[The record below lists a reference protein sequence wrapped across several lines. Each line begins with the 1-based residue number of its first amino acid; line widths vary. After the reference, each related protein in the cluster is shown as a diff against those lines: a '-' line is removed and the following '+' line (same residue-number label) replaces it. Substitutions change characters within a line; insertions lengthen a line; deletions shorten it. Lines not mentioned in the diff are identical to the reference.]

1 MQDYSVTERQ
11 KLILI
16 AIVEEYVKTNEPV
29 GSLVLS
35 KREDLHFSSAT
46 LRNDM
51 AILEELGYLEKTH
64 TSSGRIPSEKG
75 YRLYVNEIMK
85 RGKKDETLF
94 PMIDEIFENP
104 HVSQDEAI
112 HKSMELVTQ
121 LTNYAS
127 IVLGK
132 TAYNS
137 KIKKLEFVSLSGQ
150 YAIIL
155 MVTDRGHVESK
166 RIVVPTGINPK
177 EISRVI
183 NILDE
188 LLHDTIVS
196 DIHATLAH
204 ANLSEELR
212 DYLEYHDNL
221 VNACVEAF
229 SEMASDKY
237 HFSGRYNILSQPEFK
252 DVNKVKELFSAIE
265 KREILRVVSSDSMG
279 ITIKIGHENELKVM
293 KDCTVVTVPYEGS
306 DGSVGAITVFGPKRM
321 EYSKVIPLLEYIA
334 GNIKKIV

>member
-1 MQDYSVTERQ
+1 MKDNIVTERQ
-11 KLILI
+11 KLVLI

-35 KREDLHFSSAT
+35 KREELQFSSAT

-51 AILEELGYLEKTH
+51 ATLEELGYLEKTH
-64 TSSGRIPSEKG
+64 ISSGRIPSEKG

-104 HVSQDEAI
+104 NVSQDEAI

-121 LTNYAS
+121 LTNYAT

-137 KIKKLEFVSLSGQ
+137 KIKKLEFVSLTGQ

-155 MVTDRGHVESK
+155 MVTDKGHVESK
-166 RIVVPTGINPK
+166 RIVVPAGLNPK
-177 EISRVI
+177 EINRVI
-183 NILDE
+183 SVLDE
-188 LLHDTIVS
+188 ILHDSIVS
-196 DIHATLAH
+196 DIHATLSH
-204 ANLSEELR
+204 ATLSDELR

-252 DVNKVKELFSAIE
+252 DVDKVKELFSAIE
-265 KREILRVVSSDSMG
+265 KREILKVVSSDSMG

>member
-1 MQDYSVTERQ
+1 MKDNIVTERQ
-11 KLILI
+11 KLVLI

-35 KREDLHFSSAT
+35 KREELQFSSAT

-51 AILEELGYLEKTH
+51 ATLEELGYLEKTH
-64 TSSGRIPSEKG
+64 ISSGRIPSEKG

-85 RGKKDETLF
+85 RGKKDDTLF

-104 HVSQDEAI
+104 NVSQDEAI

-121 LTNYAS
+121 LTNYAT

-137 KIKKLEFVSLSGQ
+137 KIKKLEFVSLTGQ

-155 MVTDRGHVESK
+155 MVTDKGHVESK
-166 RIVVPTGINPK
+166 RIVVPAGLNPK
-177 EISRVI
+177 EINRVI
-183 NILDE
+183 SVLDE
-188 LLHDTIVS
+188 ILHDSIVS
-196 DIHATLAH
+196 DIHATLSH
-204 ANLSEELR
+204 ATLSDELR

-252 DVNKVKELFSAIE
+252 DVDKVKELFSAIE
-265 KREILRVVSSDSMG
+265 KREILKVVSSDSMG

>member
-1 MQDYSVTERQ
+1 MQDYLVTERQ

-29 GSLVLS
+29 GSLILS
-35 KREDLHFSSAT
+35 KREELQFSSAT

-85 RGKKDETLF
+85 RGKKDDTLF

-137 KIKKLEFVSLSGQ
+137 KIKKLEFVSLTGQ

-155 MVTDRGHVESK
+155 MVTDKGHVESK

-183 NILDE
+183 SILDE

-196 DIHATLAH
+196 DIHETLAH
-204 ANLSEELR
+204 ATLSEELR

>member
-1 MQDYSVTERQ
+1 MKDNIVTERQ
-11 KLILI
+11 KLVLI

-35 KREDLHFSSAT
+35 KREELQFSSAT

-51 AILEELGYLEKTH
+51 ATLEELGYLEKTH
-64 TSSGRIPSEKG
+64 ISSGRIPSEKG

-104 HVSQDEAI
+104 NVSQDEAI

-121 LTNYAS
+121 LTNYAT

-137 KIKKLEFVSLSGQ
+137 KIKKLEFVSLTGQ

-155 MVTDRGHVESK
+155 MVTDKGHVESK
-166 RIVVPTGINPK
+166 RIVVPAGLNPK
-177 EISRVI
+177 EINRVI
-183 NILDE
+183 AVLDE
-188 LLHDTIVS
+188 ILHDSIVS
-196 DIHATLAH
+196 DIHATLSH
-204 ANLSEELR
+204 ATLSDELR

-221 VNACVEAF
+221 VNACIEAF

-252 DVNKVKELFSAIE
+252 DVDKVKELFSAIE
-265 KREILRVVSSDSMG
+265 KREILKVVSSDSMG